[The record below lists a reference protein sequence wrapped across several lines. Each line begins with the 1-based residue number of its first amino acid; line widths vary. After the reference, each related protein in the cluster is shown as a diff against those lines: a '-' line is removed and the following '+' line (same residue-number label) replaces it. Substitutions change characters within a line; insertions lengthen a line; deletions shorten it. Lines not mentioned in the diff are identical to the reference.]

1 MDDRAKSIFLTAGL
15 YSKAA
20 RLMNGASGSDPSLLI
35 PSQVNAALALE
46 LYFKSLYFIE
56 KDCDFKVNERHSH
69 DFHALF
75 NALSSESKNMLIE
88 KFQAAI
94 SSRDMSDVATIERE
108 AKVEVPR
115 DLEGNLQSWSGVFT
129 KVRYV
134 YDKPKQSVSMM
145 FFPEIE
151 EALRDAIISL
161 RPEFRS

>member
-1 MDDRAKSIFLTAGL
+1 MEDRAKSIFSSAGM

-20 RLMNGASGSDPSLLI
+20 HLMNEGSRGDPSLLI

-46 LYFKSLYFIE
+46 LYFKSLYLIE
-56 KDCDFKVNERHSH
+56 KGSDFKVGGRHSH

-75 NALSSESKNMLIE
+75 SDLSRQSKE
-88 KFQAAI
+88 KLLYQFQSAI
-94 SSRDMSDVATIERE
+94 SSRDMSDVVTMERE
-108 AKVEVPR
+108 TKVEIPR

-134 YDKPKQSVSMM
+134 YDKPKHAVSMM

-151 EALRDAIISL
+151 QAVRDTVINL
-161 RPEFRS
+161 RPDFRS